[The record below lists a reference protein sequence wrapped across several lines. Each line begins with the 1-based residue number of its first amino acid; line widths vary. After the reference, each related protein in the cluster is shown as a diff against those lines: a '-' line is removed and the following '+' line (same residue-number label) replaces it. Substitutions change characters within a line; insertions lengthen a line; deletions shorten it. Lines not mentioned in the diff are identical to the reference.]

1 MLNNQG
7 QQLLDLCIASQLR
20 ILNGRY
26 IGERLGNLTCYKANG
41 ASTVDYT
48 LTNVDLINAVK
59 KNSDFR
65 PIIFVRSCSDF
76 CAYQM

>member
-1 MLNNQG
+1 MFNNQG

-26 IGERLGNLTCYKANG
+26 IGDKLGNLTCYKATNG
-41 ASTVDYT
+41 ANTVDYA

-59 KNSDFR
+59 
-65 PIIFVRSCSDF
+65 
-76 CAYQM
+76 